1 MMKLGF
7 CFLVFWTWCDR
18 FMTRPDVKQKYL
30 GDFLDWSLTTLSRT
44 DDKSITDTMVLDGVL
59 QALVNTHIKT
69 LITWTLQLILL
80 YLTYGL
86 NLPNHIVRS
95 NRSVAHI
102 LKLNSVS
109 VIGIIILPRWIV
121 HKLVRLRNSV
131 LHWSRGNFIN
141 SSSGIMESLS
151 CSLYCITLY

>member
-1 MMKLGF
+1 
-7 CFLVFWTWCDR
+7 
-18 FMTRPDVKQKYL
+18 MTRPDVKQKYL

-109 VIGIIILPRWIV
+109 VIGIIILPR
-121 HKLVRLRNSV
+121 
-131 LHWSRGNFIN
+131 
-141 SSSGIMESLS
+141 
-151 CSLYCITLY
+151 